1 VRFAIIMTLPPIRFD
16 PRLQAP
22 DSYAPAIATAP
33 DDDFAEM
40 LAGALAVPSQMSA
53 AAACEFGLSCADDH
67 GLSPRQ
73 YLPGVTETVR
83 EILPL
88 TASGAARAYE
98 TTAAG
103 LPSASMPKGEL
114 ATQMAM
120 YKEDQLLAHP
130 GGDDYFLNGVS
141 AVYNPA
147 ADRSLFENRIGK
159 DLDDVGANLLNL
171 VKDLTDGSEFKYVA
185 ADGSIQ
191 DGKRVG
197 LMGTVQRFFGDLLSG
212 LTFGAYMPE
221 GEQKPEGFVD
231 SVAHF
236 FKKIFYDA
244 VVKDVLVGVPQSVI
258 NMGKDAAFAA
268 INLLQVV
275 PDATI
280 GNFEWGRTL
289 TTTVFDNG
297 QVAVDYLTDIA
308 PGGNA
313 WLRVHAA
320 GRAGDLGLPIFYN
333 LDTPEMGL
341 TDPRWAYVRNTP
353 FRKTIETVGSLLGDA
368 AFSLMV
374 SGQLPGTS
382 SDQRNP

>member
-1 VRFAIIMTLPPIRFD
+1 MLPAIRFD
-16 PRLQAP
+16 VPPPDQVFSVWPRQ
-22 DSYAPAIATAP
+22 PAA
-33 DDDFAEM
+33 DDFAET
-40 LAGALAVPSQMSA
+40 LAGALAVSSWEKGTVPFNLA
-53 AAACEFGLSCADDH
+53 ADDQ
-67 GLSPRQ
+67 GVSPRQ
-73 YLPGVTETVR
+73 YLPGVTETAR

-88 TASGAARAYE
+88 TASRAARAYE
-98 TTAAG
+98 TTAAS
-103 LPSASMPKGEL
+103 LPSASMPTGEL

-130 GGDDYFLNGVS
+130 GGDSYFLSGVS

-171 VKDLTDGSEFKYVA
+171 VRDLTDGSEFKYVA

-197 LMGTVQRFFGDLLSG
+197 LLGTVQRFFGDLLSG

-236 FKKIFYDA
+236 FKKIYDA
-244 VVKDVLVGVPQSVI
+244 VVKDVVVGVPQSVL

-280 GNFEWGRTL
+280 GNFEWGRKL

-320 GRAGDLGLPIFYN
+320 GKAGDLGLPLVYN

-374 SGQLPGTS
+374 NGQIPGTS

>member
-1 VRFAIIMTLPPIRFD
+1 MMLPPIRFD
-16 PRLQAP
+16 PLLQAP
-22 DSYAPAIATAP
+22 VSHDAAGATAAG
-33 DDDFAEM
+33 DDFAET
-40 LAGALAVPSQMSA
+40 LAGALAVSSQAWA
-53 AAACEFGLSCADDH
+53 AADCAFEPACGNDH
-67 GLSPRQ
+67 GISPRQ
-73 YLPGVTETVR
+73 NLPAVTETAQ
-83 EILPL
+83 ENLPL
-88 TASGAARAYE
+88 IASRAARAYE
-98 TTAAG
+98 TTAAS
-103 LPSASMPKGEL
+103 LPSASMPAGAP
-114 ATQMAM
+114 ATQAAM

-147 ADRSLFENRIGK
+147 ADRSRFENRIGK

-171 VKDLTDGSEFKYVA
+171 AKDLTDGSEFKYVA
-185 ADGSIQ
+185 ADGSIK
-191 DGKRVG
+191 DGKRTG
-197 LMGTVQRFFGDLLSG
+197 LMGTVGRFFGDLLSG
-212 LTFGAYMPE
+212 LTFGAYTPE

-258 NMGKDAAFAA
+258 NVGKDAAFAA

-320 GRAGDLGLPIFYN
+320 GRAGDFGLPIFYN

-341 TDPRWAYVRNTP
+341 ADPRWAYVRNTP

-368 AFSLMV
+368 AFSLLA
-374 SGQLPGTS
+374 SGQIPGTS